1 VPGAPHAGAC
11 RTKRCILTTNYE
23 QKSRRDAP
31 AINSTKKLSL
41 FEVPYSEPTP
51 EHHKTACVRDETPWI
66 EEVKHASGQS
76 Q

>member
-1 VPGAPHAGAC
+1 MSQNHG
-11 RTKRCILTTNYE
+11 
-23 QKSRRDAP
+23 RDAS